1 MHNFVRTKSISIL
14 PLVTR
19 LVETT
24 ASSSLRG
31 EEVSGAVDSDGE
43 SSLSWC
49 GGLPPSPLQS
59 VHTQHIHS
67 HKTSKTYAFYGK
79 IAQICWE
86 PTVISK

>member
-1 MHNFVRTKSISIL
+1 MYIVL

-49 GGLPPSPLQS
+49 RGLPPSPLQS
-59 VHTQHIHS
+59 VQTPHTHTRMH
-67 HKTSKTYAFYGK
+67 TLSKDVAMPFYGK

-86 PTVISK
+86 PMIGYIRVS

>member
-1 MHNFVRTKSISIL
+1 MYIVL

-19 LVETT
+19 LVDTT
-24 ASSSLRG
+24 ASSSSRG
-31 EEVSGAVDSDGE
+31 EEVSGAVNSDGE

-59 VHTQHIHS
+59 VQTQHTHSYTHTQS
-67 HKTSKTYAFYGK
+67 QKRMPFYGK

-86 PTVISK
+86 PTIGYI